1 MTSSKGGYLSKF
13 KGLGSPSKPDKLGSG
28 FICSGPAH
36 CISLFPLAPKQP
48 NWFFCLSFF
57 SFLVFTFDLFAN
69 LLYFLFLFFG
79 IKQHQ
84 LQLIKNN

>member
-36 CISLFPLAPKQP
+36 CISLFPLGPMAR
-48 NWFFCLSFF
+48 
-57 SFLVFTFDLFAN
+57 DLFCRYPKNDKTTHIAMDV
-69 LLYFLFLFFG
+69 LSDSVFG
-79 IKQHQ
+79 DTHSVISNFIKPS
-84 LQLIKNN
+84 